1 VAEQLRL
8 RSRGRAGRPIRPV
21 APCGGRTPTGSLR
34 FLYWSVTLWR
44 FLAFWTVLGA
54 SAVASV
60 PLWPRLLRHAAPH
73 TGPALVLAACG
84 LGALLPALS
93 ASLPAALASAVAFG
107 GSFLAVVAAVSN
119 SARTLVP
126 PGAVTAAVG
135 TLTVAFALGQSLGP
149 VLAGVI
155 ADAPA
160 GLRASLALSA
170 LALLTS
176 AGVLARVDERRARQE
191 LT

>member
-1 VAEQLRL
+1 MFGAGYIAYMTFIVALLRAEG
-8 RSRGRAGRPIRPV
+8 RS
-21 APCGGRTPTGSLR
+21 TGS
-34 FLYWSVTLWR
+34 V
-44 FLAFWTVLGA
+44 LAFWTVLGA

-60 PLWPRLLRHAAPH
+60 PLWTRLLRHAAPH